1 MHNPKRIYKSSV
13 ETYEID
19 NMGHMNVQFYVQ
31 HAINACELFLRNENL
46 IQSDQC
52 FNSLFK
58 LEKLFIRY
66 LREQTLGVPFSIS
79 VNYLSVD
86 MSEIVIFL
94 EMKNLLINDVSAAF
108 VFSFSLHELKQKKKM
123 TISAITE
130 KLFSSPL
137 KVPLYGKKKGL
148 SGLAPLDLSY
158 SQIKKLPKLLE
169 PYYGIVTSKGY
180 SIAEE
185 LSAADYMGIISKA
198 VPHLLLQGDH
208 SIANT
213 NIGGAALEYE
223 FRFKKFASS
232 GCGVFM
238 KSGLRQINA
247 KTYTW
252 THWLI
257 EAATTEVLAVAD
269 SVIISMD
276 LRTRKAIQMPK
287 RMWEELNKILVA

>member
-1 MHNPKRIYKSSV
+1 MHNPRRIYKNSV

-31 HAINACELFLRNENL
+31 HALNACELFFRDENL
-46 IQSDQC
+46 IQPRQS
-52 FNSLFK
+52 FNRIFK

-86 MSEIVIFL
+86 LNEIVIFL
-94 EMKNLLINDVSAAF
+94 KMKNLLINDVSAAF
-108 VFSFSLHELKQKKKM
+108 VFSFRLPRLEQKKKRI
-123 TISAITE
+123 ISTLIR
-130 KLFSSPL
+130 KLSSSPL
-137 KVPLYGKKKGL
+137 NVPLYGEKKGL
-148 SGLAPLDLSY
+148 SGLTPMDLNY
-158 SQIKKLPKLLE
+158 SEIKRLPKLLD
-169 PYYGIVTSKGY
+169 PYYGIVTSKSP

-208 SIANT
+208 SIAET

-223 FRFKKFASS
+223 FRFKKFVSS
-232 GCGVFM
+232 GSGVFM
-238 KSGLRQINA
+238 KSGLRRINA

-257 EAATTEVLAVAD
+257 EAATTEILAVAD
-269 SVIISMD
+269 SVIITMD

-287 RMWEELNKILVA
+287 RMWEKLQKILVV

>member
-1 MHNPKRIYKSSV
+1 MHNPKRIYKNSV

-31 HAINACELFLRNENL
+31 HALNACELFFRDENL
-46 IQSDQC
+46 IQPRQS
-52 FNSLFK
+52 FNRIFK

-86 MSEIVIFL
+86 LNEIVIFL
-94 EMKNLLINDVSAAF
+94 KMKNLLINDVSAAF
-108 VFSFSLHELKQKKKM
+108 VFSFRLPRLEQKKKRI
-123 TISAITE
+123 ISTLIR
-130 KLFSSPL
+130 KLSSSPL
-137 KVPLYGKKKGL
+137 NVPLYGEKKGL
-148 SGLAPLDLSY
+148 SGLTPMDLNY
-158 SQIKKLPKLLE
+158 SEIKRLPKLLD
-169 PYYGIVTSKGY
+169 PYYGMVTSKSP

-208 SIANT
+208 SIAET

-223 FRFKKFASS
+223 FRFKKFVSS
-232 GCGVFM
+232 GSGVFM
-238 KSGLRQINA
+238 KSGLRRINA

-257 EAATTEVLAVAD
+257 EAATNEVLAVAD
-269 SVIISMD
+269 SVIITMD

-287 RMWEELNKILVA
+287 RMREELNKILVA